1 MKPAPTMR
9 FLRGASL
16 LWAGLV
22 LAALPAASA
31 WSATTEVAPA
41 LAASTGK
48 RPKIC
53 LVLSGGGARG
63 AAHIGV
69 LKVLEKYR
77 VPIDCIAGTSMGA
90 LVGAAYASGMSIP
103 EMDAITSEIT
113 SELLFK
119 ERPPRE
125 ELSMQR
131 KAEDYS
137 LLFGPEIGLVGSS
150 LKFPKGVVTGVQ
162 LETVLRKLSKVKGY
176 QRFDRLAIPFRAVA
190 TDLVTGK
197 AVIFKEGELANV
209 MRASMSVPGAIA
221 PAELNGMIL
230 VDGMLTENLPV
241 QTARAM
247 GADVII
253 AVNVGTPLLTR
264 GQLDSIFGV
273 AGQMVSILTEQ
284 NVQTSLG
291 QLKPSDILIS
301 PELGNYTT
309 ADFDA
314 LAKIALVGE
323 PAAEKVAA
331 QLEKLSLPPDQYAA
345 LRQRQT
351 VAQAPDLIP
360 VDEIRFDNLK
370 RVNPE
375 SVQALMETVVN
386 QPIEQEILD
395 KDLRRIYGTG
405 DFEHINY
412 SLIDEPGKRVLAVE
426 AVEKSWGP
434 DYLRFGL
441 GLSSDFSSQ
450 SSFFNLAAS
459 YRKTWINSLGA
470 SWRTGVQFGYNNA
483 VVSEFYQPLNPE
495 GTFFVAP
502 NVSFQTLPVYLYD
515 GSNRVASYTLN
526 SGLVGLAVGTQFKE
540 YGELRVGLLSGSL
553 KPSLETGSVFL
564 ATDNERI
571 PQGAV
576 NASLL
581 LDRLDNTH
589 FPRSGWRLGAN
600 VFSSNT
606 ALGADQSYNKGAI
619 DAMAAYSIGEHTVNL
634 SLKAGGK
641 IGSNRLPF
649 YNWFQWGGF
658 LNQSG
663 YKTGQLYGENLA
675 FGRLMYYH
683 RIWKGSLL
691 DGAYGGASLELGRYG
706 VPLLPNAPTGL
717 LTSGSLFIGTDTPI
731 GPAYLA
737 YGRAVDGNQ
746 SFYFFLGRAF

>member
-1 MKPAPTMR
+1 MKLDTQMR
-9 FLRGASL
+9 YLRSAATVC
-16 LWAGLV
+16 AGLV
-22 LAALPAASA
+22 FATLFPASVWAATPDE
-31 WSATTEVAPA
+31 SATPA
-41 LAASTGK
+41 SPAK

-69 LKVLEKYR
+69 LKILEQYR

-103 EMDAITSEIT
+103 EMDEITGAIT

-131 KAEDYS
+131 KAEDYT

-176 QRFDRLAIPFRAVA
+176 QRFDNLAIPFRAVA
-190 TDLVTGK
+190 TNLVTGK

-221 PAELNGMIL
+221 PAEMNGMIL

-247 GADVII
+247 GADIII

-264 GQLDSIFGV
+264 DQLDSIFGV

-284 NVQTSLG
+284 NVQTSLAL
-291 QLKPSDILIS
+291 LKPADILIS

-309 ADFDA
+309 ADFDS
-314 LAKIALVGE
+314 LAKIALLGE
-323 PAAEKVAA
+323 PAAEKVAT
-331 QLEKLSLPPDQYAA
+331 QLEKLSLPPSQYAA
-345 LRQRQT
+345 LRKRQT
-351 VAQAPDLIP
+351 VAQVPDLQP
-360 VDEIRFDNLK
+360 VTEIRFDNLK

-375 SVQALMETVVN
+375 TLQAYMETTIDK
-386 QPIEQEILD
+386 PIDQEILD
-395 KDLRRIYGTG
+395 RDLRRIYGLG

-412 SLIDEPGKRVLAVE
+412 SLIDEPGKRVLAVD
-426 AVEKSWGP
+426 AIEKTWGP

-450 SSFFNLAAS
+450 SSYFNLAAS

-470 SWRTGVQFGYNNA
+470 SWRTMVQFGYNNA
-483 VVSEFYQPLNPE
+483 VVSEFYQPLTPE
-495 GTFFVAP
+495 GTYFVAP
-502 NVSFQTLPVYLYD
+502 NVSFQTLPVYLYQ
-515 GSNRVASYTLN
+515 GRNNIASYTLN

-540 YGELRVGLLSGSL
+540 YGELRLGLVSGAL
-553 KPSLETGSVFL
+553 KPTLETGTPYL
-564 ATDNERI
+564 APSNNRI
-571 PQGAV
+571 DQGAV
-576 NASLL
+576 NATLL
-581 LDRLDNTH
+581 LDRLDNVN

-606 ALGADQSYNKGAI
+606 ALGADQNYTKGTV
-619 DAMAAYSIGEHTVNL
+619 DAMVAYSFGEHTFNL
-634 SLKAGGK
+634 AVKAGGK
-641 IGSNRLPF
+641 LGNNGLPL
-649 YNWFQWGGF
+649 YSWFQWGGF

-663 YKTGQLYGENLA
+663 YKTGQLYGDSLA
-675 FGRLMYYH
+675 FGRLMYYK
-683 RIWKGSLL
+683 RIMKGTLL
-691 DGAYGGASLELGRYG
+691 DGAFGGATLELGRYG
-706 VPLLPNAPTGL
+706 VPLLPDAPTGL
-717 LTSGSLFIGTDTPI
+717 LTSGSLFIGADTPI

-737 YGRAVDGNQ
+737 YGRAADGNQ